1 MDLFMVNEFPKL
13 LRAKGNLENKR
24 GDYERVF
31 LDKCNWL
38 LTAIMRKNL
47 AINKPFTTYTTIHS
61 DTLRKYL
68 GADYYKKVIKVME
81 DCEIIVTNNTYSVGR
96 YTKAYRLTPS
106 ALSRGLQ
113 KVTVQ
118 STRFE
123 NTLRRNMEEN
133 YNQTMAEPIL
143 AKVMENVIRLRIAD
157 DIFAILHD
165 IVTGEYDYTAD
176 EPEYVDTT
184 NEQRLK
190 RYEQYYYAF
199 KEINDS
205 DSPKKLFESPICFT
219 PVIGKLGRVYHIGA
233 SIPRSI
239 RQIMRT
245 EENEL
250 LYEVDMASAQLS
262 LLTLRW
268 FKSLD
273 TQKTTSAQL
282 LQEARTCMT
291 LLVTGGFY
299 RYIIK
304 KSKYCEG
311 LDYPVL
317 KEKILKTINAKF
329 VPSELNKELTGIF
342 PHFMGYINDIKKSA
356 GHSKVS
362 HLHQQAE
369 SEIFVHVYMELPKE
383 RFALLIHDCI
393 LVLNEDT
400 YAVKEKLIARV
411 KELYATVLPQNVSLD
426 GLFKISRVSR
436 KDNETYNYRVNQRKD

>member
-1 MDLFMVNEFPKL
+1 
-13 LRAKGNLENKR
+13 
-24 GDYERVF
+24 
-31 LDKCNWL
+31 
-38 LTAIMRKNL
+38 
-47 AINKPFTTYTTIHS
+47 
-61 DTLRKYL
+61 
-68 GADYYKKVIKVME
+68 ME
-81 DCEIIVTNNTYSVGR
+81 DCEIIVTNNTYSKGR

-118 STRFE
+118 TTRFE
-123 NTLRRNMEEN
+123 NTLRRNMEKN
-133 YNQTMAEPIL
+133 YTQTMAEPIL

-157 DIFAILHD
+157 DIFAILDD

-219 PVIGKLGRVYHIGA
+219 PVIGKLGRVYHLGA
-233 SIPRSI
+233 SIPSSI

-245 EENEL
+245 KDNEL

-282 LQEARTCMT
+282 LQEVQTCMT

-342 PHFMGYINDIKKSA
+342 PHFMGYINDIKKSE

-411 KELYATVLPQNVSLD
+411 KELYCTVLPQNVSLD
-426 GLFKISRVSR
+426 GLFTIKRVSR
-436 KDNETYNYRVNQRKD
+436 KDNETYNYRVNQHKD

>member
-1 MDLFMVNEFPKL
+1 MQLYMVNGFPKL
-13 LRAKGNLENKR
+13 LRAKGNLLQHKGNH
-24 GDYERVF
+24 YNVF

-38 LTAIMRKNL
+38 VTVIIQKNL
-47 AINKPFTTYTTIHS
+47 SNNLPLTEYTSLHS
-61 DTLRKYL
+61 VTLRNYL
-68 GADYYKKVIKVME
+68 GTDYYKIVIKVME
-81 DCEIIVTNNTYSVGR
+81 DCEIIITNNTYSKGR

-118 STRFE
+118 TTRFE
-123 NTLRRNMEEN
+123 NTLRRNMEKN

-143 AKVMENVIRLRIAD
+143 AKVMENVVRLRIVD
-157 DIFAILHD
+157 DIFAILDD

-176 EPEYVDTT
+176 EPEYVHTT

-205 DSPKKLFESPICFT
+205 DSPKNLFESPICFT

-245 EENEL
+245 KENEL

-273 TQKTTSAQL
+273 TQKTKSAQL
-282 LQEARTCMT
+282 LQEVQTCMT
-291 LLVTGGFY
+291 LLVTGEFY

-317 KEKILKTINAKF
+317 KIKILKTINAKF
-329 VPSELNKELTGIF
+329 VPSELNMELTGIF
-342 PHFMGYINDIKKSA
+342 PHFMGYINDIKKFA

-369 SEIFVHVYMELPKE
+369 SEIFVPVYMELPKE

-400 YAVKEKLIARV
+400 HAVKEKLIARV
-411 KELYATVLPQNVSLD
+411 KALYATVLPQNVSLD
-426 GLFKISRVSR
+426 GLFTIKRVSR
-436 KDNETYNYRVNQRKD
+436 KDNETYNYRFNQHKD

>member
-1 MDLFMVNEFPKL
+1 MVNEFPKL

-118 STRFE
+118 TTRFE

-133 YNQTMAEPIL
+133 YTQTMAEPIL

-157 DIFAILHD
+157 DIFAILDD

-219 PVIGKLGRVYHIGA
+219 PVIGRLGRVYHIGA
-233 SIPRSI
+233 SIPSSI

-245 EENEL
+245 KDNEL

-291 LLVTGGFY
+291 LLMTGGFY

-436 KDNETYNYRVNQRKD
+436 KDNETYNYMVNQHKD

>member
-1 MDLFMVNEFPKL
+1 MVNEFPKL

-47 AINKPFTTYTTIHS
+47 AINKPLTTYTTIHS

-68 GADYYKKVIKVME
+68 GADYYKKVIKVLE

-157 DIFAILHD
+157 DIFAILYD

-282 LQEARTCMT
+282 LQEAKTCMT

-436 KDNETYNYRVNQRKD
+436 KDNETYNYMVNQHKD